1 MTEEFLRL
9 RGPYDTIFLDVG
21 ETLVHLDPPF
31 ITTVKRVANQFNV
44 TRVPDNFEQRVHDI
58 WDKNIRSAES
68 VGHSLTTISSR
79 QYWHRQYA
87 RIGQLLDVR
96 EQEAFGYA
104 LYECFSSFDAYAPM
118 PGSVDTLRALNRLGL
133 RVVAA
138 SNWEGWLGQL
148 LTQLGLDRFFAVQVV
163 SADIGFEKPNP
174 KFFDCALMLSATD
187 RRRVVHVGDGLVAD
201 VQGAASSGIDAIWV
215 STSDTAG
222 FQGTRISSIAE
233 LPDLIRPFVASV
245 PWALPTEQE
254 ATWI

>member
-1 MTEEFLRL
+1 
-9 RGPYDTIFLDVG
+9 
-21 ETLVHLDPPF
+21 
-31 ITTVKRVANQFNV
+31 
-44 TRVPDNFEQRVHDI
+44 
-58 WDKNIRSAES
+58 
-68 VGHSLTTISSR
+68 
-79 QYWHRQYA
+79 
-87 RIGQLLDVR
+87 
-96 EQEAFGYA
+96 
-104 LYECFSSFDAYAPM
+104 M

-163 SADIGFEKPNP
+163 SADIGFEKPDP